1 MTITW
6 RLLHL
11 NVCWCERS
19 HATIMIHCA
28 SIFIFGLP
36 HTWLSRWKFWWLNW
50 WHDVQR
56 FLINELMFGFNYV
69 DAVAMTYHCC
79 PVVEHSFETKPLKH
93 SIDKFVVNTSI
104 WNSYATAMY
113 TFQEKASKYGKSNV
127 NIDIA
132 YLHNNTTHTS
142 TAQNSCLTC
151 SILVTH
157 V

>member
-1 MTITW
+1 MCAGAKDLM
-6 RLLHL
+6 RLSWFIAHL
-11 NVCWCERS
+11 FLYLDS
-19 HATIMIHCA
+19 HILDFHGENFDDWIGDK
-28 SIFIFGLP
+28 SDYL
-36 HTWLSRWKFWWLNW
+36 
-50 WHDVQR
+50 HDVQR

-113 TFQEKASKYGKSNV
+113 TFQEKTSKYGKSNV